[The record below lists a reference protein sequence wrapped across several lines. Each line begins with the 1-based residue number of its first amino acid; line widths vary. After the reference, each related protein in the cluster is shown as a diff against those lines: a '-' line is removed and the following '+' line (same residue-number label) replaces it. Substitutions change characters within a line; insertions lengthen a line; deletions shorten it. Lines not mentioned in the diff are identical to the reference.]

1 MICYKASQ
9 HYVAVFWCQST
20 KRWTFFDD
28 RLVEEK
34 EDWLQVANFLLQDG
48 RLGLVETENKRWD
61 LTENNGAGQFL
72 KIYPLVN

>member
-9 HYVAVFWCQST
+9 HYVAVFWCHST

-34 EDWLQVANFLLQDG
+34 ENWLQVANFLLQDG
-48 RLGLVETENKRWD
+48 RLGLTKPKR
-61 LTENNGAGQFL
+61 NVG
-72 KIYPLVN
+72 I